1 MPSKLTE
8 SKSKLKS
15 KATGP
20 EPTVEQQIETLQP
33 STSSNSNSSSNFSS
47 NFNPGNFSHEGQNLP
62 TFDPSQFLANNLF
75 ADSSTL
81 PKTSKVEA
89 DKAIQSIQE
98 KRETLRIVGTNLQL
112 NTDALKVGSLSE
124 KMSQAAIDYSSSK
137 IGTNI
142 KLINLEAQ
150 KVNYAI
156 AGSKLGQVS
165 EKLNHENIT
174 LEGLRLET
182 DQRRRFWQEKYN
194 LGESRI
200 AQVQL
205 AKYQLDAKIGAI
217 EAEAESVD

>member
-1 MPSKLTE
+1 MPSTKLSQ

-15 KATGP
+15 KASDP
-20 EPTVEQQIETLQP
+20 DPTVEQQLESLSAINP
-33 STSSNSNSSSNFSS
+33 SNNSSSSNTST
-47 NFNPGNFSHEGQNLP
+47 NFNHGTFTHDNLP
-62 TFDPSQFLANNLF
+62 TFNPSQFIANNLF

-81 PKTSKVEA
+81 PKTTKVEA

-137 IGTNI
+137 IGTDI

-156 AGSKLGQVS
+156 AGSKLGQVG

-174 LEGLRLET
+174 LEGLKLET
-182 DQRRRFWQEKYN
+182 DQRRRFWAEKYN

-217 EAEAESVD
+217 EAEAESVE